1 MGLLTKASL
10 AYCVALNT
18 TSGVPTYT
26 VAPALQPS
34 GGGCEDYVER
44 QSLDRGSQVARR
56 GRAEE
61 HDGLDDQHHHA
72 EQRYPVAAEGGGRG
86 RGAQIQE
93 HPAEQHRDLEQE
105 RDGAVVPQTEPHLQ
119 RIVVQRQV
127 GTVHDEVEHPMR
139 EHGDRDE
146 QGGAMRRTEPADQ
159 PVGDRSEEHTSE
171 LQSPCNLVCR
181 LLLEKKKKN
190 NIIRLHI
197 QRGDI

>member
-1 MGLLTKASL
+1 MGLLTRASL

-18 TSGVPTYT
+18 TSGVPTFT

-44 QSLDRGSQVARR
+44 QSLDRGSRGAWR

-72 EQRYPVAAEGGGRG
+72 EQRHPVAAEGGGRG
-86 RGAQIQE
+86 RGTQIQE

-105 RDGAVVPQTEPHLQ
+105 RCRAVVPQTEPHLQ

-127 GTVHDEVEHPMR
+127 GT
-139 EHGDRDE
+139 
-146 QGGAMRRTEPADQ
+146 
-159 PVGDRSEEHTSE
+159 RSEEHTSE
-171 LQSPCNLVCR
+171 LQSLAYLVCR
-181 LLLEKKKKN
+181 LLLEKKKN
-190 NIIRLHI
+190 RE
-197 QRGDI
+197 

>member
-1 MGLLTKASL
+1 MGLLTRASL

-44 QSLDRGSQVARR
+44 QSLDRGSRGAWR

-72 EQRYPVAAEGGGRG
+72 EQRHPVAAEGGGRG

-93 HPAEQHRDLEQE
+93 PPAEQPRELEHE
-105 RDGAVVPQTEPHLQ
+105 GGRAVVAHTEPHPQ
-119 RIVVQRQV
+119 RTGVHGQV
-127 GTVHDEVEHPMR
+127 G
-139 EHGDRDE
+139 G
-146 QGGAMRRTEPADQ
+146 
-159 PVGDRSEEHTSE
+159 
-171 LQSPCNLVCR
+171 
-181 LLLEKKKKN
+181 
-190 NIIRLHI
+190 
-197 QRGDI
+197 